1 MIDIDFYV
9 CGITGRPF
17 PEVEAELKADG
28 FERVRAVPVRP
39 TKRNRVTLRKGNHE
53 NADTVMI
60 EHAWEVDQYGI
71 GRPGKITAAKVLENG
86 ARFDYGDGII

>member
-9 CGITGRPF
+9 CGIAGRPF

-28 FERVRAVPVRP
+28 FERVRAVPVRT

-53 NADTVMI
+53 NADMVMI

-86 ARFDYGDGII
+86 ARFDYGTI